1 MDITSSS
8 TSEWFDSAATGNLHK
23 LKNLTTKNEKY
34 LNIRDAGT
42 GKTAVHFAAETG
54 KLRVLRHLLESG
66 ANANDADDSRK
77 TPMDCVGDTKR
88 RECIKLLKKHDGCF
102 LELDL
107 YKAAEFGDID
117 SLEGILEEDETI
129 KINGRD
135 EKGWMAIHYAVDQGD
150 IETVKFLIEN
160 KANVNGGTLKGGL
173 NCYEIAKDN
182 EDEEMLTFLKS
193 KGALANR
200 YRKK

>member
-1 MDITSSS
+1 MM
-8 TSEWFDSAATGNLHK
+8 
-23 LKNLTTKNEKY
+23 
-34 LNIRDAGT
+34 
-42 GKTAVHFAAETG
+42 VQ
-54 KLRVLRHLLESG
+54 VLLIDMMLLF
-66 ANANDADDSRK
+66 
-77 TPMDCVGDTKR
+77 M
-88 RECIKLLKKHDGCF
+88 LL
-102 LELDL
+102 LLV
-107 YKAAEFGDID
+107 
-117 SLEGILEEDETI
+117 EEDETI